1 MARTEEQYA
10 SYIESLK
17 QLLALPEER
26 ENELIKASR
35 AGVDQLRAAESQERQ
50 LRENWDRIER
60 LERELSSKLGRLAQ
74 STGVSL
80 AEQAQPVMHSSSAD
94 LLKDMHHMI
103 QEVQTLES
111 SWSWISNMRY
121 QLQTPQTIATSPP
134 QAPLVQQS
142 LQGHEIS
149 PTTPKSKSKTGLIAG
164 VTLVA
169 AMVIVGILIFVL

>member
-94 LLKDMHHMI
+94 LLKDMRHMI

-121 QLQTPQTIATSPP
+121 QLQTAQTIATSPP

-142 LQGHEIS
+142 QGHEIS
-149 PTTPKSKSKTGLIAG
+149 PTTPESKSKTGLIAG
-164 VTLVA
+164 VTLAA